1 MTTATTTTTTML
13 MEVRGLCVETPERRP
28 LFRDLSV
35 GIGRDRV
42 ALVGRNGVG
51 KSTLLQILAGEAPV
65 ERGSLVRRTAPVLVR
80 QDVDLEEVER
90 AVRGL
95 LERADEEP
103 GFSRRLAREA
113 TEAGLRPISELVGT
127 RPSRGEARKVLL
139 LAAKLSDA
147 ELLLLDEPTEDL
159 DEAGL
164 AWLERW
170 LGSWDRGAMVVSHHR
185 ALLRGFEHFFVVAE
199 SGCRYFAGTFEALER
214 SLAEEGEARERQY
227 VETLHVLEQ
236 QERRDEQIRRRRQR
250 KKNVGRLHEL
260 DRCTSRMR
268 LNQKRGYAQETQGK
282 AAKIRAERIGAV
294 RDWARATR
302 RALAVS
308 LPLELRG
315 PVLGEPDGR
324 ELATLEGVGVSVDGR
339 PLLSGIDLRV
349 QRDRVAIVGPNGA
362 GKTTLLRVLLGQQ
375 RPTTGKASCEIGR
388 IGSIAQG
395 ATDWISDESLLGRML
410 DASPTSSFTEVAA
423 LLVEHKFPLALA
435 ERPLR
440 SLSPGER
447 VRAALLCLFQLAG
460 THGGVELLVLDE
472 PTYSLDF
479 VGIAALQR
487 ALRAWPGGLV
497 IASHDRELLDGIGI
511 ETTLVLDGKGGH
523 RFSAHTRAR
532 LDAPTKHPF
541 VARTIR
547 A

>member
-1 MTTATTTTTTML
+1 MTTATLATTML
-13 MEVRGLCVETPERRP
+13 VEVRGLCVETPERRP

-51 KSTLLQILAGEAPV
+51 KSTLLRILAGEAPV
-65 ERGSLVRRTAPVLVR
+65 ERGSLVRRGLSVLVR
-80 QDVDLEEVER
+80 QDVDLGEAER
-90 AVRGL
+90 AARAL
-95 LERADEEP
+95 LERAEQEP
-103 GFSRRLAREA
+103 GFARALAREA
-113 TEAGLRPISELVGT
+113 VEAGLRPLAELVGT
-127 RPSRGEARKVLL
+127 RPSRGEARKLLL
-139 LAAKLSDA
+139 LAARLSDA
-147 ELLLLDEPTEDL
+147 EMLLLDEPTEDL
-159 DEAGL
+159 DEVGI
-164 AWLERW
+164 AWLRRW
-170 LGSWDRGAMVVSHHR
+170 LGAWDRGAMVVSHHR

-199 SGCRYFAGTFEALER
+199 SGCRYFGGTFEALER

-227 VETLHVLEQ
+227 VETLNVLDQ

-260 DRCTSRMR
+260 DRRTSRAR
-268 LNQKRGYAQETQGK
+268 LNAKRGEAQQNQGK

-315 PVLGEPDGR
+315 PVLDEPDGR
-324 ELATLEGVGVSVDGR
+324 ALATLDGIGVSVDGR
-339 PLLSGIDLRV
+339 VLLSGVDLRV
-349 QRDRVAIVGPNGA
+349 ERDRVAIVGPNGA

-375 RPTTGKASCEIGR
+375 RPTTGKASCERGR

-395 ATDWISDESLLGRML
+395 ATDWISDESLLGRL
-410 DASPTSSFTEVAA
+410 LEASPTSSFTEVAE
-423 LLVEHKFPLALA
+423 LLVEHKLPLALA
-435 ERPLR
+435 ERPLW

-447 VRAALLCLFQLAG
+447 VRAALICLFQQAG
-460 THGGVELLVLDE
+460 SPGGVELLVLDE

-479 VGIAALQR
+479 VGLAALQR

-497 IASHDRELLDGIGI
+497 IATHDRELLEGIGI
-511 ETTLVLDGKGGH
+511 ERTLVLDGRGGH
-523 RFSAHTRAR
+523 R
-532 LDAPTKHPF
+532 LE
-541 VARTIR
+541 
-547 A
+547 

>member
-1 MTTATTTTTTML
+1 MTTTTAATATTML

-51 KSTLLQILAGEAPV
+51 KSTLLQILAGETPV

-90 AVRGL
+90 VAQAL
-95 LERADEEP
+95 LERANEEP
-103 GFSRRLAREA
+103 GFSRTLAREA
-113 TEAGLRPISELVGT
+113 AEAGLRPLEELVGT
-127 RPSRGEARKVLL
+127 RSSRGEARKILL

-147 ELLLLDEPTEDL
+147 EMLLLDEPTEDL
-159 DEAGL
+159 DEVGL
-164 AWLERW
+164 AWLVGW
-170 LGSWDRGAMVVSHHR
+170 LTRWDRGAMVVSHHR

-227 VETLHVLEQ
+227 VETLNVLDQ

-260 DRCTSRMR
+260 DRGTPKIR
-268 LNQKRGYAQETQGK
+268 LNRKRSYAQESQGR
-282 AAKIRAERIGAV
+282 AAKVREARIGAV

-302 RALAVS
+302 RALAVT

-315 PVLGEPDGR
+315 PVLDEPDGR
-324 ELATLEGVGVSVDGR
+324 DLVTLEGVGMVAGER
-339 PLLSGIDLRV
+339 PLFSGVDLRM

-362 GKTTLLRVLLGQQ
+362 GKTTLLRVMLGQQ
-375 RPTTGKASCEIGR
+375 RPTTGKASCAIER

-395 ATDWISDESLLGRML
+395 ATDWISEESLLGRLL

-447 VRAALLCLFQLAG
+447 VRAALLCLFQQAPA
-460 THGGVELLVLDE
+460 VELLVLDE

-487 ALRAWPGGLV
+487 ALRGWPGGLV
-497 IASHDRELLDGIGI
+497 IASHDRELLEGIGI

-523 RFSAHTRAR
+523 RLA
-532 LDAPTKHPF
+532 
-541 VARTIR
+541 
-547 A
+547 